1 MQFIPHFVE
10 QSTRFVPLLI
20 VLGLA
25 FLVPILLIRFQRL
38 PVVVGEIAAGI
49 LVGTSGLGWVT
60 DGPILGFMGDVGLA
74 FLMFLAGMEIDFARL
89 FPRRPSTEADIS
101 QVENRPNVLW
111 LSLLVYFST
120 LILAIPGGFLIR
132 SLGLNADPWLLA
144 FILSATSL
152 GVLLPIL
159 KERKLTNSPFGQF
172 VFISATLADFVTV
185 ILFTIYILT
194 FDRGFDLEIFS
205 IGLLFVA
212 FLVFFR
218 YGPKFVRIPVVS
230 RFFEEMSKATVQI
243 KVRGALAILLAFVVL
258 AEFVNAELILGAFLA
273 GMIISLLKS
282 PDDDGLVHRLE
293 AFGFGFFIPIF
304 FILVGTTL
312 ELQALLEAPESLVL
326 LPVILVASLVIKVLP
341 VLPLKRYFSWRE
353 LLSGGILLNTH
364 LSLEIAVAV
373 IGVRVGLMDAAANV
387 TIILFAVL
395 TVVAM
400 PLLFGAIFPP
410 SQSQEERY
418 KLIAGVNETSLKVAN
433 ELRAHGD
440 LVRFIADDEKDVN
453 AVGKAGFEI
462 IPDSKQVAEVFSR
475 LDSEQVE
482 AFLALH
488 EDGTNN
494 LSLSKLARQKGIHNI
509 VAYVVDPDLLPA
521 FKELKVQAYTP
532 AVQRIT
538 LISMMARSPDAFNLL
553 SSYKDENDTIEVSLS
568 NASLVQRPLRY
579 LNLPSTCL
587 VLAIRRGG
595 ELLVPRGNTELAFGD
610 RLTMFGPKVCVEDIR
625 SWLENNDVN
634 RPDFVSQFTLE

>member
-1 MQFIPHFVE
+1 MQFIPYSVE

-25 FLVPILLIRFQRL
+25 FLVPILLARFQRL

-49 LVGTSGLGWVT
+49 LVGASGFGWVT
-60 DGPILGFMGDVGLA
+60 EGPILDFMGDVGLA

-89 FPRRPSTEADIS
+89 FPQKSSSETDIAQEES
-101 QVENRPNVLW
+101 RPNVLL
-111 LSLLVYFST
+111 LSLLVYLST

-172 VFISATLADFVTV
+172 VFVSATLADFVTV
-185 ILFTIYILT
+185 ILFTIYVIT

-205 IGLLFVA
+205 IGLLFLA

-218 YGPKFVRIPVVS
+218 FGPQVVRIPVVS
-230 RFFEEMSKATVQI
+230 RFFDELSRATVQI

-282 PDDDGLVHRLE
+282 PEDEGLVHRLE

-304 FILVGTTL
+304 FILVGATL
-312 ELQALLEAPESLVL
+312 ELQSLFESPGSLLL
-326 LPVILVASLVIKVLP
+326 LPVLLVASLGIKVLP
-341 VLPLKRYFSWRE
+341 LLLLKRFFPWRD
-353 LLSGGILLNTH
+353 LFAGGILLNTH

-373 IGVRVGLMDAAANV
+373 IGTRVGLMDAAANV

-410 SQSQEERY
+410 TQTQEERY

-440 LVRFIADDEKDVN
+440 LVRFIASGSN
-453 AVGKAGFEI
+453 AENTLKKAGFELM
-462 IPDSKQVAEVFSR
+462 PNSEKELDVFSSFQA
-475 LDSEQVE
+475 DQID

-488 EDGTNN
+488 EDGREN
-494 LSLSKLARQKGIHNI
+494 LKISRLARQKGIRNV
-509 VAYVVDPDLLPA
+509 VAFVVDPDLLPK
-521 FKELKVQAYTP
+521 FKEINVQAYTP

-553 SSYKDENDTIEVSLS
+553 SSYEDENDTLEVYL
-568 NASLVQRPLRY
+568 NNTSLVQRPLRY

-587 VLAIRRGG
+587 VLAIRRGE
-595 ELLVPRGNTELAFGD
+595 ELLVPRGNTELAYGD
-610 RLTMFGPKVCVEDIR
+610 RLTMFGPKICVEDIR
-625 SWLENNDVN
+625 FWLENSDAD
-634 RPDFVSQFTLE
+634 RPDFISQFTPE